1 MLGDAP
7 PERIVLAGDIPS
19 PIAPP
24 PGCRFHTRCFMAKKE
39 CEEACPLLREIA
51 PGRFAA
57 CHFV

>member
-1 MLGDAP
+1 MQSRY
-7 PERIVLAGDIPS
+7 EKYRIF

-39 CEEACPLLREIA
+39 CAEVCPLLREVA